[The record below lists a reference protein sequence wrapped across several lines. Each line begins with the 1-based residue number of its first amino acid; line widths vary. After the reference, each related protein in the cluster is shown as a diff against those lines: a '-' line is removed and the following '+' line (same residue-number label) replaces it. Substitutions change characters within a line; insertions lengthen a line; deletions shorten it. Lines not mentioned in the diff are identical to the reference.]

1 MVRHGGKTKWKDM
14 KKMDIHKSKNEAA
27 EGTNVADTLL
37 LQLDLQNY
45 EKNKLLFFKPPSPWY
60 FATAALT
67 NSYKDWQ
74 KLLLSI
80 HLFHLFEPIFTETLL
95 HASYSGKMLV

>member
-14 KKMDIHKSKNEAA
+14 KKMAIHKPKKEAA

-45 EKNKLLFFKPPSPWY
+45 EKNKLLFFKPPSSWY

-74 KLLLSI
+74 NYWYLFIYSISLSPYV
-80 HLFHLFEPIFTETLL
+80 LRP
-95 HASYSGKMLV
+95 YYMLVALARW